1 MEAVTKEVIKEKEY
15 VNGRGCW
22 DGDCYDGNGYGYR
35 RRGVDTGA
43 RALGIVG
50 TVAGGLALLRGARGL
65 WGGNYGMPENVNI
78 NANMGA
84 SAGGHV
90 APTAFEAYQHEC
102 DDVLAL
108 TNEIWG
114 LKVNTQNQM
123 YQHRDTDINEK
134 FQLWKSQVD
143 ADFGLYKSTRD
154 SFDALTAKH
163 NADVFAL
170 YKGNRDSFDV
180 LAGRI
185 ADLEKKVA
193 VNEAVRPYQDKLIQ
207 CEISDAFK
215 TSINYTDRKTCR
227 AIYGVVGLPSTPTV
241 TVLEGANPY
250 GCNCPQTSTTTPA
263 A

>member
-1 MEAVTKEVIKEKEY
+1 MDTEKVVEKKIY
-15 VNGRGCW
+15 E
-22 DGDCYDGNGYGYR
+22 DGKQHYASEGKGN
-35 RRGVDTGA
+35 A
-43 RALGIVG
+43 ALALGIVG
-50 TVAGGLALLRGARGL
+50 TALGAGAL
-65 WGGNYGMPENVNI
+65 WGRRGSLFGNNYGTPENVNI
-78 NANMGA
+78 NANMGGA
-84 SAGGHV
+84 TGNHV
-90 APTAFEAYQHEC
+90 APTAFEAYEHGCAET
-102 DDVLAL
+102 LAL
-108 TNEIWG
+108 TNELWG

-123 YQHRDTDINEK
+123 YQHRETDISEK

-154 SFDALTAKH
+154 SFDALTARH

-180 LAGRI
+180 LATRI

-193 VNEAVRPYQDKLIQ
+193 VNEAIRPYQDRLIQ
-207 CEISDAFK
+207 CEINDAFK

-250 GCNCPQTSTTTPA
+250 GCNCTQAASSTPA